1 MKYKT
6 MAEVYSILDDYE
18 TEGCDLY
25 NYGAISAIGN
35 YFKNKRPL
43 TKWVCDISEWPNE
56 EGGVCAI
63 AWVEEDEPCLVMFD
77 FKFGGGNV

>member
-1 MKYKT
+1 MKYRT
-6 MAEVYSILDDYE
+6 MAEVYSILDGYE

-35 YFKNKRPL
+35 YFKSRRPQ

-56 EGGVCAI
+56 EGGVCAVSFI
-63 AWVEEDEPCLVMFD
+63 DSGHPQLILFD
-77 FKFGGGNV
+77 YKY

>member
-6 MAEVYSILDDYE
+6 MAEVYCILDGYE

-35 YFKNKRPL
+35 YFKSKRPL

-56 EGGVCAI
+56 EGGVCAV
-63 AWVEEDEPCLVMFD
+63 AFVENGYPQLIMFD
-77 FKFGGGNV
+77 YKY